1 MSILRFSDG
10 MTIKTDG
17 KLRVILKSDGYYVVG
32 QGMSIP
38 VRSRKEGEEA
48 IADILEITSCP
59 EWQAKMK

>member
-1 MSILRFSDG
+1 
-10 MTIKTDG
+10 MTIKTGG

-32 QGMSIP
+32 QGMCIP